1 MSQKGNKELGKED
14 RRLLERGM
22 KFVSEIEK
30 YIRRDVG
37 RMQEDAGKEKK
48 GRGRPHNLQ
57 VYG

>member
-30 YIRRDVG
+30 YIRRDAG
-37 RMQEDAGKEKK
+37 RVQEDARKEKK
-48 GRGRPHNLQ
+48 GHGRPHNLQ